1 MRKINAFSIFG
12 VMVLLACSTG
22 NEPVSDVSFKVNDNN
37 LTVENNTPQ
46 RIYYIALESEF
57 ATLVDWVA
65 GFSGPYIESGKKST
79 LPYSKIANGKDDPVR
94 PGDRIL
100 FYWWTG
106 ENAEQPD
113 VHYESITLR

>member
-22 NEPVSDVSFKVNDNN
+22 NEPVTDVSFKVYDNN

-57 ATLVDWVA
+57 ATLVDWLP
-65 GFSGPYIESGKKST
+65 GFNGPFIESGKKSV
-79 LPYSKIANGKDDPVR
+79 LPFSEIANGNEDPVQ

-100 FYWWTG
+100 FYWWTA
-106 ENAEQPD
+106 ENTEQPD
-113 VHYESITLR
+113 VHYESITLK